1 MLDAGKQWSN
11 ILRDLRENTVGPQS
25 PYPGKLSPRYWD
37 PVKAFVRFARTQF
50 PTHDPYFRELPEG
63 CCPGKFKGE
72 TEALIKG
79 EKHSRKCF
87 RPVVWNLSSCLLL
100 TALTPVDAGKGG
112 CPEVRSPGCSAVRR
126 GCPHTARSPVSAH
139 LWDAHLPPPLPILSY
154 PPVLG
159 TQWSPFSTPRSFH

>member
-1 MLDAGKQWSN
+1 M
-11 ILRDLRENTVGPQS
+11 
-25 PYPGKLSPRYWD
+25 
-37 PVKAFVRFARTQF
+37 KAFVKFARTQF

-87 RPVVWNLSSCLLL
+87 RPVVWNLSCCLLL
-100 TALTPVDAGKGG
+100 TALTPVDAGKGC

-126 GCPHTARSPVSAH
+126 GCPHAASLQSLLVFKLLISPRPCPASH
-139 LWDAHLPPPLPILSY
+139 TCLYSGPSDLPSLL
-154 PPVLG
+154 LD
-159 TQWSPFSTPRSFH
+159 PFTRLIIKLT